1 MRIGVAAELPAGGGT
16 DVVENQVQA
25 AVAAEEYGFDG
36 VWFNHAFGPDSLI
49 GVALAGQRTKRVELI
64 TGVIPVYS
72 RQPFLMAQQAL
83 SAQLAAKGRLTL
95 GIGLAHPETVPRT
108 WGREY
113 SKPAQFMREYLS
125 ALLPLLADRAVSF
138 WGDLLSVEATLNF
151 PDVAPPSV
159 VLAALGPRMLELAGS
174 TTDGTFLWVTGP
186 VAIESH
192 IAPKIREAAEKAGRP
207 APRVIAGLPMCITD
221 DLEAGRGAANKL
233 FSRYNMLS
241 NYRRVLDIEGVDS
254 AGDVAI
260 VGTEE
265 QAEEQL
271 RALERAGAT
280 DFFSAPFG
288 LARDDTESS
297 PRTWEFLRKIVNKR

>member
-1 MRIGVAAELPAGGGT
+1 MRIGVAAGLPAAGGT
-16 DVVENQVQA
+16 DVVESQVQG
-25 AVAAEEYGFDG
+25 AVAAEEHGFDG
-36 VWFNHAFGPDSLI
+36 VWFNHVLGPDSLI

-72 RQPFLMAQQAL
+72 RQPLLMAQQAL

-108 WGREY
+108 WGSEY
-113 SKPAQFMREYLS
+113 SKPLQFMREYLS
-125 ALLPLLADRAVSF
+125 ALRPLLEDRAVSF
-138 WGDLLSVEATLNF
+138 WGDLLSVEATLNL

-159 VLAALGPRMLELAGS
+159 MLAALGPRMLELAGS

-192 IAPKIREAAEKAGRP
+192 IAPRIREAAEKAKRP
-207 APRVIAGLPMCITD
+207 APRISAALPICVTD
-221 DLEAGRGAANKL
+221 DVDAGRRVAATL
-233 FSRYNMLS
+233 FARYGTLV
-241 NYRRVLDIEGVDS
+241 NYRRVLDLEGVDS
-254 AGDVAI
+254 PADVAI

-280 DFFSAPFG
+280 DFFGSPFG
-288 LARDDTESS
+288 LARDDRESI
-297 PRTWEFLRKIVNKR
+297 PRTWDFLKSLVAKR